1 MGKLKKNAFKTTI
14 ISYLGLLI
22 GYLNKGVLFIFFLST
37 EEIGL
42 INLILTIGVLFAQFS
57 NLGVSYTIWRF
68 FPFFKNKKNSNNGFI
83 QFTLLLNA
91 IGVVLFTLILFL
103 IKDLIN
109 HNFIKSE
116 LFTEHYFWIIPLGIF
131 YSFFLTFDSVLRAI
145 HKNVVSIFAMDLLLR
160 LIQLT
165 VTLLFGFSLINFSS
179 FVALSSISFL
189 FPTLLVLFQLIKNK
203 QFFWRFSEIDISKR
217 FRKILYNYTFY
228 NYLNFIGI
236 TIVLSLDTIMIA
248 SYIGLGKTGVYTT
261 MIFLLSGLL
270 IPYKTLQRFCQPMVA
285 EYWKNKEINQ
295 LEKLYER
302 VSSISLI
309 FGLLVFIAAWTLK
322 STVLHFLPSQFEEFM
337 ILLLIVLVGRI
348 IDMYSGLNGLILLS
362 SKKYKIDIV
371 FTLFLLVITIVLNMI
386 LLPKYG
392 VIGAAIAT
400 SVALILYNF
409 SRLIY
414 VLIIFKIHPFQKS
427 QLYIMMFFSASFFIS
442 TTFLSGINEWLNT
455 IISLCLFLLPIIL
468 FKLNRDINSL
478 VFHRKNLFKNNN
490 E

>member
-68 FPFFKNKKNSNNGFI
+68 FPFFKNKHNSNKGFI
-83 QFTLLLNA
+83 QFTLLLNVF
-91 IGVVLFTLILFL
+91 GVVVFTLVLFFL
-103 IKDLIN
+103 KDLIN
-109 HNFIKSE
+109 ENYIQSD
-116 LFTEHYFWIIPLGIF
+116 LFATHYFWIIPLGIF

-160 LIQLT
+160 LTQLT

-285 EYWKNKEINQ
+285 EYWKNKEINL

-309 FGLLVFIAAWTLK
+309 FGFIIFIISWTLK
-322 STVLHFLPSQFEEFM
+322 STILQFLPSQFDEFM
-337 ILLLIVLVGRI
+337 SLLLIVLVGRI

-371 FTLFLLVITIVLNMI
+371 FTIFLLILTIGLNVV
-386 LLPKYG
+386 LLPKQG
-392 VIGAAIAT
+392 VVGAAIAT
-400 SVALILYNF
+400 SIALILYNF

-414 VLIIFKIHPFQKS
+414 VLIVFKIHPFNTN
-427 QLYIMMFFSASFFIS
+427 QLYITGFFIVS
-442 TTFLSGINEWLNT
+442 FVCSNYILSGINTWLNS
-455 IISLCLFLLPIIL
+455 IISVCLFVFPIIV
-468 FKLNRDINSL
+468 FKLNRDVNSII
-478 VFHRKNLFKNNN
+478 FNRKNLFSFKN

>member
-1 MGKLKKNAFKTTI
+1 VGKLKKNAFKTTI

-22 GYLNKGVLFIFFLST
+22 GYFNKGVLFIFFLST

-91 IGVVLFTLILFL
+91 LGVVLFTLVLFL

-109 HNFIKSE
+109 HNYIKSE
-116 LFTEHYFWIIPLGIF
+116 LFTEHYFWIIPLGVF
-131 YSFFLTFDSVLRAI
+131 YSFFLTFDSILRAI

-165 VTLLFGFSLINFSS
+165 VTFLFGFSFINFST

-322 STVLHFLPSQFEEFM
+322 STVLHFLPNQFEEFM
-337 ILLLIVLVGRI
+337 ILLLIVLAGRI
-348 IDMYSGLNGLILLS
+348 NDIYSGLN
-362 SKKYKIDIV
+362 
-371 FTLFLLVITIVLNMI
+371 
-386 LLPKYG
+386 
-392 VIGAAIAT
+392 
-400 SVALILYNF
+400 
-409 SRLIY
+409 
-414 VLIIFKIHPFQKS
+414 
-427 QLYIMMFFSASFFIS
+427 
-442 TTFLSGINEWLNT
+442 
-455 IISLCLFLLPIIL
+455 
-468 FKLNRDINSL
+468 
-478 VFHRKNLFKNNN
+478 
-490 E
+490 